1 MEYYTVVDKKIIPRQ
16 TRESKYAGLVEKANS
31 LSQTDAIQIADSD
44 EISLT
49 SIMSLMRKKGFNVQ
63 MRTID
68 KVKNLFI
75 TKTTPKTEEQKKP
88 KK

>member
-1 MEYYTVVDKKIIPRQ
+1 MRS
-16 TRESKYAGLVEKANS
+16 SKYADLVEKANS
-31 LSQTDAIQIADSD
+31 LSSTDAIQIVESD
-44 EISLT
+44 EVSLT

-63 MRTID
+63 MRTVD

-75 TKTTPKTEEQKKP
+75 TKATPKTEKKKP